1 MGDPNLPKFTLRSA
15 RQDEAQLI
23 KAVIRAEQLNPMNL
37 SWRHF
42 TLAVDERD
50 QLIGCVQIKQ
60 HNDGS
65 YELAS
70 LVVLPAWR
78 GQGVARALIEYL
90 LASHPGELY
99 LTCRSSLEPFYQK
112 FGFRAVDLDEMTPYF
127 RRIWRIF
134 KVIKSLVRL
143 PDRLSVMLKNG

>member
-60 HNDGS
+60 HNYG
-65 YELAS
+65 
-70 LVVLPAWR
+70 
-78 GQGVARALIEYL
+78 
-90 LASHPGELY
+90 
-99 LTCRSSLEPFYQK
+99 
-112 FGFRAVDLDEMTPYF
+112 
-127 RRIWRIF
+127 
-134 KVIKSLVRL
+134 
-143 PDRLSVMLKNG
+143 LSTKT